1 MTENQ
6 QFGPWATMFE
16 TGPRARLSTFWKRRM
31 AMLPSTASAEKT
43 LARRVRFL
51 LLFAACAAISAPTVY
66 LLRAPQVRA
75 HEPTPTPAAS
85 AVPVDVPMAEPTPVN
100 SNELRRE
107 PTGLE
112 TVGPIPGDEGV
123 ARIPE
128 SKVVLDHPSG
138 TPVLEERVV
147 QEQREVDGKIETV
160 ERRFQVAVSPAAV
173 APKAPHKVEF
183 LPARSALEEKIL
195 LALAEPTVVEF
206 EITPLHDV
214 IDYLQE
220 KHHLEIEIDGGA
232 LNDVDISLDMP
243 ITLKS
248 KGLPLRSTLRRLLP
262 RELTYYVD
270 DDVLMI
276 TTQEKASETLVTR
289 TYPVG
294 DLVSNTV
301 EVLPAEP
308 AAPIDPNTG
317 AKAPNGG
324 GMGGG
329 VGGRR
334 PSASRVPSSYSR
346 LIEAMTNTI
355 QPESWGEAGGSGSI
369 VAVPEAR
376 SLVISQTHAAHDDVV
391 RLLRALRAA
400 RAIGEQTAR
409 ESAPVIYAP
418 TQAPATYQAPRAE
431 PAIILPPTPAAP
443 PALPPSAPSASPTPP
458 GIPSTSPP
466 NSRPQRP
473 SARTAPRAPEG
484 HPVDEL
490 RAPVPDLR

>member
-1 MTENQ
+1 
-6 QFGPWATMFE
+6 
-16 TGPRARLSTFWKRRM
+16 
-31 AMLPSTASAEKT
+31 MLPSTASAEKT
-43 LARRVRFL
+43 LSRRVRCL
-51 LLFAACAAISAPTVY
+51 LLLAACAAISAPTIYV
-66 LLRAPQVRA
+66 LRAPQVRA
-75 HEPTPTPAAS
+75 DEPTPAPAAS
-85 AVPVDVPMAEPTPVN
+85 AGPVDVPMVEPAPVN
-100 SNELRRE
+100 PNELRRE

-112 TVGPIPGDEGV
+112 VVGPIPGDEGG

-128 SKVVLDHPSG
+128 AKFVLDHPSG
-138 TPVLEERVV
+138 T
-147 QEQREVDGKIETV
+147 REVDGKIETV
-160 ERRFQVAVSPAAV
+160 ERRFQVAVSPAAI

-206 EITPLHDV
+206 EGTPLQDV
-214 IDYLQE
+214 IGYVQE
-220 KHHLEIEIDGGA
+220 KHELEIEVDQAA
-232 LNDVDISLDMP
+232 LNDAGLSLEMP
-243 ITLKS
+243 TTVKS

-276 TTQEKASETLVTR
+276 TTQDKASETLVTR

-308 AAPIDPNTG
+308 VTG
-317 AKAPNGG
+317 GGMMGAGG
-324 GMGGG
+324 GMGGAG
-329 VGGRR
+329 GGRR
-334 PSASRVPSSYSR
+334 SSTSRIPSSYSR
-346 LIEAMTNTI
+346 LIEAMTTTI
-355 QPESWGEAGGSGSI
+355 QPASWDVLSGNGSI

-400 RAIGEQTAR
+400 RVIGEQTAR
-409 ESAPVIYAP
+409 ENAPPLHAP
-418 TQAPATYQAPRAE
+418 PQTPTPAPATYLEPRAE
-431 PAIILPPTPAAP
+431 PTIILPPTPAAP
-443 PALPPSAPSASPTPP
+443 PALPPSTPSASPTPP

-473 SARTAPRAPEG
+473 SARTAPRAPENSPEG